1 MTIKLTE
8 LTKTT
13 HIEKVIIQSLD
24 LSVFQLYVTINHQEH
39 LVVDESGRAIRAT
52 NILSLQKLFDGIK
65 VGQMRLRHESAYDEM
80 IGQPAKPGGNRLEVP
95 LGNNRLY

>member
-1 MTIKLTE
+1 MTIRLTE

-13 HIEKVIIQSLD
+13 HIEKVVIQSLD
-24 LSVFQLYVTINHQEH
+24 LSLFQLYVAINRQEH
-39 LVVDESGRAIRAT
+39 LVVDESGRAIRAS
-52 NILSLQKLFDGIK
+52 NILNLQKLFDGIK
-65 VGQMRLRHESAYDEM
+65 VSQMCLRHESAYDEM